1 MIGVYEMKYNKPIFI
16 IVVILIISCFFAGCD
31 VFTTPSPA
39 RGNISGR
46 VLIPQGTK
54 NITNDISGWIP
65 VAHATVTIV
74 DANGIS
80 HTVTTDKNGYYTFT
94 NIEVNSNTI
103 ITANVTVNGETL
115 ILKTVIP
122 QAVAA
127 NEDYDIGSM
136 TPESTALAL
145 VAEKLLDEGISPED
159 INIDEIKNTDNFN
172 NLKEQISSVLEELG
186 NVTEDSTINSLVDNT
201 ADKIINPPAP
211 SAAPIAPPSPSVI
224 PPFFAV
230 TGVRINQE
238 DETLVIGGTHKLSV
252 TITPGYATYKKV
264 TWSSDNESVATV
276 SSQGTVTAVS
286 EGTAIITVT
295 TVSGNKT
302 DTITIT
308 VSKIYNQT
316 KNTSYET
323 IQNAIDDADSGD
335 IIIVGVGT
343 YNEAISIDKSLTL
356 LGAQVGVDARNRN
369 GDETIID
376 PNDPSGGANKSWVI
390 RVRASNVTI
399 EGFTIQNPSLIY
411 GSAGLIDITG
421 AWNNIQIKNNIF
433 QNPGVRTSNSTNWG
447 KFGINIEGVSNVR
460 VENNYFRNILC
471 DTATPW
477 NGTAAIWPSGSSNI
491 EILNNRIENITTYG
505 VGLSGNNSNVL
516 IIGNEISLGGLGG
529 TPSWTRSGIRVG
541 MGNDNI
547 NISNNNISNC
557 TGTENASAGIRLQ
570 NTATTTTEVSGNI
583 VSNINIG
590 IAIEPDANNFDITG
604 NTFSNIKVLGGY
616 RWYNIYGSYED
627 LEAVLENN
635 SFPDGSEV
643 QPNPNN
649 PEEQNIIIV
658 PGS

>member
-1 MIGVYEMKYNKPIFI
+1 MIGVYEMKYNKPKFI

-31 VFTTPSPA
+31 VFTAPSPA

-46 VLIPQGTK
+46 VLIPQGNK

-65 VAHATVTIV
+65 VANATVTIV

-80 HTVTTDKNGYYTFT
+80 HTVTTDKNGYYTFK
-94 NIEVNSNTI
+94 NIEVNQNTL
-103 ITANVTVNGETL
+103 ITANVTVNGDTL
-115 ILKTVIP
+115 ILKTVIT
-122 QAVAA
+122 QAVGA
-127 NEDYDIGSM
+127 NENYDIGPM

-145 VAEKLLDEGISPED
+145 VTEKLLDEGMNPED

-172 NLKEQISSVLEELG
+172 NLVEQISSVLEERG
-186 NVTEDSTINSLVDNT
+186 NVTEDSTVNSLVDNT

-211 SAAPIAPPSPSVI
+211 SAPPSPSVS
-224 PPFFAV
+224 PPIVAV
-230 TGVRINQE
+230 TAVRINQE
-238 DETLVIGGTHKLSV
+238 DQTLVIGGTLKLSV
-252 TITPGYATYKKV
+252 TITPGNATNKKV

-276 SSQGTVTAVS
+276 STQGTVTAVS

-335 IIIVGVGT
+335 IIMVGVGI
-343 YNEAISIDKSLTL
+343 YNEAISIDESLTL
-356 LGAQVGVDARNRN
+356 LGAQAGVDARNRN

-376 PNDPSGGANKSWVI
+376 PNDPSGGANKSWVV
-390 RVRASNVTI
+390 RVRASNVII

-433 QNPGVRTSNSTNWG
+433 QNPGVRTSDSTNWG
-447 KFGINIEGVSNVR
+447 KFGINIEGVSNVL

-505 VGLSGNNSNVL
+505 VGLSGDNSNVL

-541 MGNDNI
+541 KGNDNI

-557 TGTENASAGIRLQ
+557 IGEENASAGIRLQ
-570 NTATTTTEVSGNI
+570 NNATVTTEVSGNI

-590 IAIEPDANNFDITG
+590 IAIEPDANNFDVTG

-616 RWYNIYGSYED
+616 RWYDNYGSYED

-643 QPNPNN
+643 QPNLDPLKK
-649 PEEQNIIIV
+649 QNRIIV
-658 PGS
+658 PGI

>member
-31 VFTTPSPA
+31 VFTAPSPV

-65 VAHATVTIV
+65 VANATVTIV

-80 HTVTTDKNGYYTFT
+80 HTVTTDKNGYYTFK
-94 NIEVNSNTI
+94 NIEVNQNTL
-103 ITANVTVNGETL
+103 ITANVTVNGDTL
-115 ILKTVIP
+115 ILKTVIT

-127 NEDYDIGSM
+127 NENYDIGPM

-145 VAEKLLDEGISPED
+145 VTEKLLDEGMNPED

-172 NLKEQISSVLEELG
+172 NLVEQISSVLEERG
-186 NVTEDSTINSLVDNT
+186 NVTEDSTVNSLVDNT

-211 SAAPIAPPSPSVI
+211 SAPPSPSVS
-224 PPFFAV
+224 PPIVAV
-230 TGVRINQE
+230 TAVRINQE
-238 DETLVIGGTHKLSV
+238 DQTLVIGGTLKLSV
-252 TITPGYATYKKV
+252 TITPGNATNKKV

-276 SSQGTVTAVS
+276 STQGTVTAVS

-335 IIIVGVGT
+335 IIMVGVGI
-343 YNEAISIDKSLTL
+343 YNEAISIDESLTL
-356 LGAQVGVDARNRN
+356 LGAQAGVDARNRN

-376 PNDPSGGANKSWVI
+376 PNDPSGGANKSWVV
-390 RVRASNVTI
+390 RVRASNVII

-433 QNPGVRTSNSTNWG
+433 QNPGVRTSDSTNWG
-447 KFGINIEGVSNVR
+447 KFGINIEGVSNVL

-477 NGTAAIWPSGSSNI
+477 NGTAAICPSGSSNI

-505 VGLSGNNSNVL
+505 VGLSGDNSNVL

-541 MGNDNI
+541 KGNDNI

-557 TGTENASAGIRLQ
+557 IGEENASAGIRLQ
-570 NTATTTTEVSGNI
+570 NNATVTTEVSGNI

-590 IAIEPDANNFDITG
+590 IAIEPDANNFDVTG

-616 RWYNIYGSYED
+616 RWYDNYGSYED

-643 QPNPNN
+643 QPNLDPLKK
-649 PEEQNIIIV
+649 QNRIIV
-658 PGS
+658 PGI

>member
-1 MIGVYEMKYNKPIFI
+1 MKYNKPKFI

-31 VFTTPSPA
+31 VFTAPSPA

-65 VAHATVTIV
+65 VANATVTMV

-80 HTVTTDKNGYYTFT
+80 HTVTTDKNGYYTFK
-94 NIEVNSNTI
+94 NIEVNQNTL
-103 ITANVTVNGETL
+103 ITANVTVNGDTL
-115 ILKTVIP
+115 ILKTVIT

-127 NEDYDIGSM
+127 NENYDIGPM

-145 VAEKLLDEGISPED
+145 VTEKLLDEGMTPED
-159 INIDEIKNTDNFN
+159 INLDEIKKTDNFN
-172 NLKEQISSVLEELG
+172 NLVEQISSVLEERG
-186 NVTEDSTINSLVDNT
+186 NVTEDSTVNSLVDNT

-211 SAAPIAPPSPSVI
+211 SAPPSPSVS
-224 PPFFAV
+224 PPIVAV
-230 TGVRINQE
+230 TAVRINQE
-238 DETLVIGGTHKLSV
+238 DQTLVIGGTLKLSV
-252 TITPGYATYKKV
+252 TITPGNATNKKV

-286 EGTAIITVT
+286 EGAAIITVT
-295 TVSGNKT
+295 TVSGKKT

-335 IIIVGVGT
+335 IIMVGVGI

-356 LGAQVGVDARNRN
+356 LGAQAGVDARNRN

-376 PNDPSGGANKSWVI
+376 PNDPSGGANKSWVV
-390 RVRASNVTI
+390 RVRASNVII

-433 QNPGVRTSNSTNWG
+433 QNPGIRTSNSTNWG

-557 TGTENASAGIRLQ
+557 IGEENASAGIRLQ
-570 NTATTTTEVSGNI
+570 NNATVTTEVSGNI

-616 RWYNIYGSYED
+616 RWYDNYGSYED

-643 QPNPNN
+643 QPNLDPLKK
-649 PEEQNIIIV
+649 QNRIIV
-658 PGS
+658 PGI

>member
-1 MIGVYEMKYNKPIFI
+1 MIGVYEMKYNKPKFI

-31 VFTTPSPA
+31 VFTAPSPA

-65 VAHATVTIV
+65 VANATVTMV

-80 HTVTTDKNGYYTFT
+80 HTVTTDKNGYYTFK
-94 NIEVNSNTI
+94 NIEVNQNTL
-103 ITANVTVNGETL
+103 ITANVTVNGDTL
-115 ILKTVIP
+115 ILKTVIT

-127 NEDYDIGSM
+127 NENYDIGPM

-145 VAEKLLDEGISPED
+145 VTEKLLDEGMTPED
-159 INIDEIKNTDNFN
+159 INLDEIKKTDNFN
-172 NLKEQISSVLEELG
+172 NLVEQISSVLEERG
-186 NVTEDSTINSLVDNT
+186 NVTEDSTVNSLVDNT

-211 SAAPIAPPSPSVI
+211 SAPPSPSVS
-224 PPFFAV
+224 PPIVAV
-230 TGVRINQE
+230 TAVRINQE
-238 DETLVIGGTHKLSV
+238 DQTLVIGGTLKLSV
-252 TITPGYATYKKV
+252 TITPGNATNKKV

-286 EGTAIITVT
+286 EGAAIITVT
-295 TVSGNKT
+295 TVSGKKT

-335 IIIVGVGT
+335 IIMVGVGI

-356 LGAQVGVDARNRN
+356 LGAQAGVDARNRN

-376 PNDPSGGANKSWVI
+376 PNDPSGGANKSWVV
-390 RVRASNVTI
+390 RVRASNVII

-433 QNPGVRTSNSTNWG
+433 QNPGIRTSNSTNWG

-557 TGTENASAGIRLQ
+557 IGEENASAGIRLQ
-570 NTATTTTEVSGNI
+570 NNATVTTEVSGNI

-616 RWYNIYGSYED
+616 RWYDNYGSYED

-643 QPNPNN
+643 QPNLDPLKK
-649 PEEQNIIIV
+649 QNRIIV
-658 PGS
+658 PGI

>member
-1 MIGVYEMKYNKPIFI
+1 MIGVYEMKYNKPKFI

-31 VFTTPSPA
+31 VFTAPSPA

-46 VLIPQGTK
+46 VLIPQGNK

-65 VAHATVTIV
+65 VANATVTIV

-80 HTVTTDKNGYYTFT
+80 HTVTTDKNGYYTFK
-94 NIEVNSNTI
+94 NIEVNQNTL
-103 ITANVTVNGETL
+103 ITANVTVNGDTL
-115 ILKTVIP
+115 ILKTVIT
-122 QAVAA
+122 QAVGA
-127 NEDYDIGSM
+127 NENYDIGPM

-145 VAEKLLDEGISPED
+145 VTEKLLDEGMTPED
-159 INIDEIKNTDNFN
+159 INLDEIKKTDNFN
-172 NLKEQISSVLEELG
+172 NLVEQISSVLEERG

-211 SAAPIAPPSPSVI
+211 SAPPSPSVN
-224 PPFFAV
+224 PPIVAV

-238 DETLVIGGTHKLSV
+238 DQTLVIGGTLKLSV
-252 TITPGYATYKKV
+252 TITPGNATNKKV

-286 EGTAIITVT
+286 EGAAIITVT
-295 TVSGNKT
+295 TVSGKKT

-335 IIIVGVGT
+335 IIMVGVGI

-356 LGAQVGVDARNRN
+356 LGAQAGVDARNRN

-376 PNDPSGGANKSWVI
+376 PNDPSGGANKSWVV
-390 RVRASNVTI
+390 RVRASNVII

-433 QNPGVRTSNSTNWG
+433 QNPGIRTYNSTNWG

-557 TGTENASAGIRLQ
+557 IGEENASAGIRLQ
-570 NTATTTTEVSGNI
+570 NNATVTTEVSGNI

-616 RWYNIYGSYED
+616 RWYDNYGSYED

-643 QPNPNN
+643 QPNLDPLKK
-649 PEEQNIIIV
+649 QNRIIV
-658 PGS
+658 PGI